1 MNTAGALSTHEE
13 EQNRKRED
21 WVRRVQS
28 GTVAEPG
35 QGRSKRLWSVLF
47 VVIKLT

>member
-1 MNTAGALSTHEE
+1 MNTGGALST
-13 EQNRKRED
+13 QRKTETGGLG
-21 WVRRVQS
+21 QTCTQL

-35 QGRSKRLWSVLF
+35 QGRTKHLWSVLF

>member
-1 MNTAGALSTHEE
+1 MNTAGAFSTQEE
-13 EQNRKRED
+13 KKQKRED

-47 VVIKLT
+47 IVIKLT

>member
-1 MNTAGALSTHEE
+1 MNTVGAP
-13 EQNRKRED
+13 QRPRGKQKQED